1 MSRPQHSSGRGR
13 GFTTSCGALAYTG
26 SSDDIRKKVAAERKK
41 AVAED
46 SADGDA
52 KSSGYLGQLTRSE
65 LDKAQRFCA
74 VGALMRATSEFTSD
88 SLAAEIL
95 AYQTQLALLD
105 FAGVPEGQ
113 TTLERIN
120 DHQGHR
126 AVLVIFDEFLGKR

>member
-1 MSRPQHSSGRGR
+1 MSQPLYHQVVARAREIIEDPSRWTEGELATDSIG
-13 GFTTSCGALAYTG
+13 TSVEPT
-26 SSDDIRKKVAAERKK
+26 D
-41 AVAED
+41 
-46 SADGDA
+46 
-52 KSSGYLGQLTRSE
+52 
-65 LDKAQRFCA
+65 DKARRFCA